1 MGCHRE
7 AAASAADNE
16 TRKGEVLMKAL
27 QMVSVRGWGK
37 IVVPVLIVL
46 GIALL
51 PLGQQTSFAGELV
64 SADRPVAADRPSAP
78 ISQIELLQW
87 LVHMR
92 GAEASLPT
100 AATTSDYV
108 DWARSQ
114 NIEPQGGWNPGAALT
129 RSVFAQTLA
138 QFFGLNVVGQDP
150 VRALEMEGVAIP
162 AADTVTRSTLV
173 NVVDKFGFQSRQA
186 VMVQSSTTKTK
197 GNNGVGNGIDPAPPG
212 NPKPNDGP
220 GTGPGNPGNKA
231 PSP

>member
-1 MGCHRE
+1 M
-7 AAASAADNE
+7 
-16 TRKGEVLMKAL
+16 KGL
-27 QMVSVRGWGK
+27 QMISVRRWSK
-37 IVVPVLIVL
+37 FAVPVLVVL

-51 PLGQQTSFAGELV
+51 PLGQQTSVAGEFV

-87 LVHMR
+87 LVQLR

-100 AATTSDYV
+100 AATSGDYV

-162 AADTVTRSTLV
+162 AAETVTRSTLV
-173 NVVDKFGFQSRQA
+173 SVVDKYGFQSRTA
-186 VMVQSSTTKTK
+186 MTVQSSTSKVK